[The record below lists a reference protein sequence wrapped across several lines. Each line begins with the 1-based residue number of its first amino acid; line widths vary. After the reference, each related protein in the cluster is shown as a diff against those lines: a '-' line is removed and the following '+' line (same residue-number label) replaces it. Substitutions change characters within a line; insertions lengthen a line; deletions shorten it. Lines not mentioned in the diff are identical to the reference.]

1 MAKRGSQIYVPQTDT
16 IYESI
21 AEASAALGVDA
32 SNIGK
37 VLRGARKAAGG
48 YQFSRVSPDV
58 SPNTLQQIKE
68 YTEESFTPK
77 EKKRHA
83 KSRAQTRAK
92 KKARDKQ
99 RGQAARALQ
108 MSLKEANRLLSE
120 YEKRGLS
127 GISSIIPEIENI
139 QAMIGRNKKGGI
151 NASFKN
157 LSKYNKEEL
166 EALKNAL
173 DAQLNRKNFKNLEEQ
188 EKKKGA
194 VAAQLGISGEELED
208 YSDLLPTFW
217 NLLNLYRT
225 VTGKGSDPIYD
236 AVVHAMQNRIA
247 HDDLKQLLDDMTAMH
262 ERYQE
267 DGYSGNENAFFDELQ
282 QFLDEL
288 YSYDN
293 PVSSEVWEDLFND
306 ADSINPPPGEAI
318 Y

>member
-1 MAKRGSQIYVPQTDT
+1 MAKRGSQIYVPQTNT
-16 IYESI
+16 IYTSI

-58 SPNTLQQIKE
+58 SPATLQQIKE

-92 KKARDKQ
+92 KQARDKQ
-99 RGQAARALQ
+99 RGQAARELQ
-108 MSLKEANRLLSE
+108 ASLKEANRLLAE

-157 LSKYNKEEL
+157 LSKYNEAEL
-166 EALKNAL
+166 KALKNAL

-236 AVVHAMQNRIA
+236 AVVHAMQNRIK

-267 DGYSGNENAFFDELQ
+267 DGYAGNENAFFDELQ
-282 QFLDEL
+282 QYLDEL

>member
-1 MAKRGSQIYVPQTDT
+1 MAKDLIFVPQTGI
-16 IYESI
+16 IYPSI
-21 AEASAALGVDA
+21 SAAAAALGVDA

-48 YQFSRVSPDV
+48 YQFSRVSKEV
-58 SPNTLQQIKE
+58 SHGTLEQI
-68 YTEESFTPK
+68 TEFTEASFTEK
-77 EKKRHA
+77 ERKRFA
-83 KSRAQTRAK
+83 QSRAKTKARKA
-92 KKARDKQ
+92 ARDKA

-108 MSLKEANRLLSE
+108 GTIQEANRLMQE

-127 GISSIIPEIENI
+127 GVSTVIPEIENI

-157 LSKYNKEEL
+157 LSKFNQKEL

-188 EKKKGA
+188 ERKKQA
-194 VAAQLGISGEELED
+194 VAAQLGISTEEMED
-208 YSDLLPTFW
+208 YSDLLPTLW
-217 NLLNLYRT
+217 NLLSLYKT

-236 AVVHAMQNRIA
+236 AVVHAMQNRIT

-262 ERYQE
+262 NRYLE
-267 DGYSGNENAFFDELQ
+267 DGYEGNEAAFDDELQ
-282 QFLDEL
+282 QYLDEL

-293 PVSSEVWEDLFND
+293 PIDGDIWESLFND
-306 ADSINPPPGEAI
+306 SDSINPPRGEDI
-318 Y
+318 F